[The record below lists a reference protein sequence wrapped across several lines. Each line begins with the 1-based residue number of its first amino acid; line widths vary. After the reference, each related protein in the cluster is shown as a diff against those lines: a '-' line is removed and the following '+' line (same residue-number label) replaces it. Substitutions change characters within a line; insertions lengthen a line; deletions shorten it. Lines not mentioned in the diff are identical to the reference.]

1 MYYPRF
7 TKVIIHYFLTK
18 DKTVSRRNKIGTHT
32 SRDNY
37 LINTLRFVSA
47 NEVSQIYGAR
57 LPESMISPEM
67 RETKAYKTYLVYAT
81 GVTPPKKARKFKNPT
96 SPKLITVPAS
106 PKEPTK
112 KSKRVKRAAKKST
125 NAPTTSVVI
134 RDTPGVSVSNKKA
147 PAKTDKGKGI
157 ELLSDATLL
166 KDAQLKKALKKSKQ
180 ETHKLQASG
189 LSEGADFE
197 SEVHDKSKA
206 KSSDTS
212 EGTSVKLGVPDVSK
226 AESSWGD
233 SEDDNES
240 DHYNDKG
247 SQNDDDDSNDAQ
259 DSERT
264 DSDEEENPN
273 INVNVDE
280 EEETQEEE
288 DVPTPDYSV
297 PTDEETDDENKEF
310 DDEEYAGLYKDVN
323 VRSKV
328 IEHEEVGKGNV
339 EMTDATRESD
349 NVPPVIDEVAS
360 MMNVKSTP
368 TPEPTTE
375 PSTTLIPALLDFS
388 SLFGFDHRVSILEK
402 ELSQLKQVD
411 HSAQILTSIISQI
424 PIMMDDHLG
433 TRIRFATQ
441 TDLQSYTVE
450 FEKNAQEEKDR
461 YIDLVEKSIKDIIKD
476 EVKSQL
482 PQILPKEV
490 SDFTTPDAE
499 PTKDP
504 KTKESKSISSKGTKS
519 QSKSSGKTVQ
529 AEEPE
534 FEVADSDMPQN
545 QEGSLGN
552 DDEEPMRETP
562 QQGPTQSWL
571 MTLTTTA
578 DKPSKDFDEL
588 MSTPIDF
595 SAYIMNGLNITNLTQ
610 ETLLG
615 PSFKLLKGTCTNFVE
630 LKYDFEECYKA
641 LSEKL
646 DWDNSKGGDYPFN
659 LTKPLPLVLNGIFKY
674 PVKVAY
680 NKHAKWGISHW
691 REQRK
696 TFYGYARGLE
706 SSYDVYSTK
715 HIMAV
720 TRVEVMRKQGY
731 GYLREIEVQ
740 RVDNELYTFKE
751 GNFPR
756 LRINDIEDM
765 VILVVQNRL
774 TNLLDDDVS
783 DMVIKKRVKDLQ
795 LGVKSYQKKINVTK
809 PETTR
814 PSIKKR
820 DPYTLH
826 RDPYRFIYVDNQ
838 GRNRLMRS
846 DELYKFSD
854 GTLTRLQTSLED
866 ITKNI
871 QMEYLPQRRWSSLEK
886 KRAHIMIKAIDKQL
900 KKRRMM
906 RRLENFCWWETLR
919 N

>member
-1 MYYPRF
+1 MQWEINPEDSERTLLCLVVLDALALRRAMSNSGILSTSMNTSYS
-7 TKVIIHYFLTK
+7 LTG
-18 DKTVSRRNKIGTHT
+18 KIKSISNVVVDQMH
-32 SRDNY
+32 
-37 LINTLRFVSA
+37 
-47 NEVSQIYGAR
+47 Q
-57 LPESMISPEM
+57 PEELLLLSSVG
-67 RETKAYKTYLVYAT
+67 LLS
-81 GVTPPKKARKFKNPT
+81 GKNPVLT
-96 SPKLITVPAS
+96 SFVFLEHKSFEECNIRRMWTILNYFRKISLIRLTTEVT
-106 PKEPTK
+106 KKPTK

-147 PAKTDKGKGI
+147 PAKTDRGKGI

-180 ETHKLQASG
+180 ETYKLQASG
-189 LSEGADFE
+189 SSEGADFE
-197 SEVHDKSKA
+197 SEVPDKSKA

-247 SQNDDDDSNDAQ
+247 SKNDDDDSNDAQ

-288 DVPTPDYSV
+288 DVPIPDYSV

-339 EMTDATRESD
+339 EMTDATRESGSKQSSSVSSDFASKFLILD

-360 MMNVKSTP
+360 MMSVK
-368 TPEPTTE
+368 
-375 PSTTLIPALLDFS
+375 I
-388 SLFGFDHRVSILEK
+388 G
-402 ELSQLKQVD
+402 
-411 HSAQILTSIISQI
+411 
-424 PIMMDDHLG
+424 
-433 TRIRFATQ
+433 FATQ

-490 SDFTTPDAE
+490 SDFTTPTRFRKSKAYQVSDNQELYDALVKSYKID
-499 PTKDP
+499 KDLFEYYGNTYSL
-504 KTKESKSISSKGTKS
+504 KRDCDYKDKDEDLSLDQTES
-519 QSKSSGKTVQ
+519 QSKSSGKSVQ

-545 QEGSLGN
+545 QEGNLGN
-552 DDEEPMRETP
+552 DDEEPMREV
-562 QQGPTQSWL
+562 
-571 MTLTTTA
+571 A
-578 DKPSKDFDEL
+578 SKRD
-588 MSTPIDF
+588 
-595 SAYIMNGLNITNLTQ
+595 
-610 ETLLG
+610 
-615 PSFKLLKGTCTNFVE
+615 C
-630 LKYDFEECYKA
+630 
-641 LSEKL
+641 
-646 DWDNSKGGDYPFN
+646 
-659 LTKPLPLVLNGIFKY
+659 

-715 HIMAV
+715 HILAV

-809 PETTR
+809 PYTTR
-814 PSIKKR
+814 PDIRKR
-820 DPYTLH
+820 DPYLITY
-826 RDPYRFIYVDNQ
+826 DP
-838 GRNRLMRS
+838 
-846 DELYKFSD
+846 
-854 GTLTRLQTSLED
+854 
-866 ITKNI
+866 
-871 QMEYLPQRRWSSLEK
+871 
-886 KRAHIMIKAIDKQL
+886 
-900 KKRRMM
+900 
-906 RRLENFCWWETLR
+906 
-919 N
+919 